1 MLGEVTGR
9 AAIHFPFCF
18 LLLFFSFSSLF
29 KFFVNLLAVDSPQL
43 ANLQSEG
50 RSLFFGSTFP
60 VKTHCNLLT
69 VDSLQHKNPLC
80 EGCLWIH
87 LYLRPIAWFIG
98 RSTSHW
104 LDQDIRRVSLAICQ
118 ALGLPRAR
126 QGSPRRENESRRYV
140 RPPTTRN
147 QTESLLTWQCECG
160 MFQTIFF
167 FIIIEAWRSTYSN
180 IMERRHLW
188 HTI

>member
-18 LLLFFSFSSLF
+18 LLLFVAFFLFLSFLSIFLLLIPHNLKIYNLREGPCFLDPPFQSRLIAIFS
-29 KFFVNLLAVDSPQL
+29 
-43 ANLQSEG
+43 
-50 RSLFFGSTFP
+50 
-60 VKTHCNLLT
+60 LLT
-69 VDSLQHKNPLC
+69 RYNIKTLSLKDAFESNS
-80 EGCLWIH
+80 
-87 LYLRPIAWFIG
+87 YLRPIAWLIG

-140 RPPTTRN
+140 RSPTTRN

-160 MFQTIFF
+160 MFQTKNF